1 MSIFS
6 ELPNLLP
13 TYVHKEKQT
22 ERLTHTQTDRK
33 ADRQTETETHT
44 PTKRRTDPQTHRR
57 KIGETE
63 RKTDRYTED
72 TSRDRES

>member
-1 MSIFS
+1 MNYQIGFS
-6 ELPNLLP
+6 RHI
-13 TYVHKEKQT
+13 YVHKEKQR
-22 ERLTHTQTDRK
+22 ERLTNTQTDRK